1 MTRHRHDATMADSCA
16 PLPPRVLLAL
26 RGLLHYTDAG
36 AIKGGTALGPVAPL
50 ADAIPAE
57 SSELVAAIRQA
68 ELTAKARQVQVR
80 LLEQKVRQLETLVLM
95 KRARG
100 IASQSVL
107 EGELTIMQ
115 RRRNLENKLSEL
127 QRRISQLSSPDEQ
140 S

>member
-1 MTRHRHDATMADSCA
+1 
-16 PLPPRVLLAL
+16 
-26 RGLLHYTDAG
+26 
-36 AIKGGTALGPVAPL
+36 VAPL

-95 KRARG
+95 KRAQG